1 MSQIIR
7 QLFLLKIIYKRL
19 IFQRIIFFPKV
30 LYIWGKRLGF
40 INGIF
45 PLGNMKSIKPNNPMP
60 CFCRCFVEAVEKA
73 KHWIYLRRVGGKNA
87 LGIVA
92 KSPQHSEDLQ
102 RKARPER

>member
-1 MSQIIR
+1 
-7 QLFLLKIIYKRL
+7 
-19 IFQRIIFFPKV
+19 
-30 LYIWGKRLGF
+30 
-40 INGIF
+40 
-45 PLGNMKSIKPNNPMP
+45 MP

-102 RKARPER
+102 RKARPDPDRLPSAPDQRHQGGADDPGAGWGDPHHRLYH

>member
-1 MSQIIR
+1 MHC
-7 QLFLLKIIYKRL
+7 LEEHTFYKRN
-19 IFQRIIFFPKV
+19 IPFREHEVYKTE
-30 LYIWGKRLGF
+30 Y
-40 INGIF
+40 
-45 PLGNMKSIKPNNPMP
+45 PMP